1 MAERGA
7 LAPTPPPA
15 SPNTAAGSNTDA
27 TPDYSINDLAAAMA
41 AARQLTASTYQQ
53 CNCSFISPV
62 ICPCA
67 RNAVLL
73 PARESFAQ
81 LRCARHCALRA
92 QGDTFLALE
101 RDGGAPAAAEAPAK
115 KEVREIEFF
124 PAASAHH
131 TGGGGGGGGRVSVRG
146 DSELAAPFSSPYGA
160 AAAGRTAP
168 QLDLSLRL

>member
-1 MAERGA
+1 M
-7 LAPTPPPA
+7 LSFCLLVKA
-15 SPNTAAGSNTDA
+15 SLSCGV
-27 TPDYSINDLAAAMA
+27 Y
-41 AARQLTASTYQQ
+41 
-53 CNCSFISPV
+53 
-62 ICPCA
+62 
-67 RNAVLL
+67 
-73 PARESFAQ
+73 
-81 LRCARHCALRA
+81 ALRA
-92 QGDTFLALE
+92 QGDTLLALE

-131 TGGGGGGGGRVSVRG
+131 TGGGGGGGGGRVSVRG